1 MQVPSLQRRGFR
13 GGLNTGKIYNRQ
25 QDNEKRKKLRNNM
38 TKAEAILWRELKSK
52 KILGFKFR
60 RQFGIGAYVVDF
72 YCTEL
77 KLIIEVD
84 GVTHC
89 TDEEKEY
96 DSRRESEIE
105 QLDIKF
111 LRFTNPEI
119 YDDLYNVLEKIK
131 AKVEELKIP

>member
-1 MQVPSLQRRGFR
+1 M
-13 GGLNTGKIYNRQ
+13 GKIYNRQ
-25 QDNEKRKKLRNNM
+25 IDNEKRKKLRNNL
-38 TKAEAILWRELKSK
+38 TRAEAILWR
-52 KILGFKFR
+52 KIRNRQMLGVKFR
-60 RQFGIGAYVVDF
+60 RQFGIGSYVVDF

-84 GVTHC
+84 GATHY

-96 DSRRESEIE
+96 DKRREAEIE

-119 YDDLYNVLEKIK
+119 YDDLYNVLEMIK
-131 AKVEELKIP
+131 AKIEELKNSVK

>member
-1 MQVPSLQRRGFR
+1 MG
-13 GGLNTGKIYNRQ
+13 NIYNRLA
-25 QDNEKRKKLRNNM
+25 DTEKRKTLRNNM
-38 TKAEAILWRELKSK
+38 TKAEAILWRELKK
-52 KILGFKFR
+52 RKMLGFKFR

-77 KLIIEVD
+77 KLVIEID

-96 DSRRESEIE
+96 DKRRESEIA

-111 LRFTNPEI
+111 IRFINPEI

-131 AKVEELKIP
+131 AKIVELKNLEH